1 MLKNRNV
8 QIAIGVVLL
17 VLVGL
22 GGFLFVANRSAEPV
36 EEEAS
41 ETLVQTITAEEIGL
55 TLEATPDS
63 KKVMFKI
70 AKAEGIESI
79 EYELVYE
86 ADSTAQEQ
94 SEGGE
99 PRVQRGIT
107 GEADIE
113 SGAASFESE
122 ELDLGSCSRNVCRYD
137 EGVESVSITLKLIK
151 NDGNIYNVE
160 ETLEL

>member
-8 QIAIGVVLL
+8 QIAVGVILL

-22 GGFLFVANRSAEPV
+22 GGFYFVANRSVEPV

-55 TLEATPDS
+55 TIEANP
-63 KKVMFKI
+63 KKNEVKFII
-70 AKAEGIESI
+70 AKADGIESI

-86 ADSTAQEQ
+86 ADSTAREQ

-99 PRVQRGIT
+99 PRVQRGVT

-113 SGAASFESE
+113 SGASSFESE
-122 ELDLGSCSRNVCRYD
+122 FLVLGSESAGTKRYD
-137 EGVESVSITLKLIK
+137 TGIESVSLTLKLIK
-151 NDGNIYNVE
+151 DDGNIYNVE
-160 ETLEL
+160 DTLEL

>member
-8 QIAIGVVLL
+8 QIAVGVILL

-22 GGFLFVANRSAEPV
+22 GGFYFVANRSVEPV

-55 TLEATPDS
+55 TIEANP
-63 KKVMFKI
+63 KKNEVKFII
-70 AKAEGIESI
+70 AKADGIESI

-86 ADSTAQEQ
+86 ADSTAREQ

-99 PRVQRGIT
+99 PRVQRGVT

-113 SGAASFESE
+113 SGASSFESE
-122 ELDLGSCSRNVCRYD
+122 FLVLGSESAGKKRYD
-137 EGVESVSITLKLIK
+137 TGIESVSLTLKLIK
-151 NDGNIYNVE
+151 DDGNIYNVE
-160 ETLEL
+160 DTLEL